1 MASTR
6 FMHLAIETL
15 RTAVALATLVAVLAA
30 PAHAIN
36 TSFTYQGQLKKNGT
50 PYTGTATFNFFL
62 YDAPS
67 GGALVGNWSPVVL
80 TVANGLFSTD
90 IDFGSAFDGNPRWLE
105 VQASTS
111 GEGFTSLLPR
121 QEIKAIP
128 YSQRATFAES
138 GGTGSSQWVS
148 DPGGIH
154 YVAGNVAIG
163 QAADANLDRQFIVNA
178 GTAAATP
185 GWFKNNN
192 VNYAALVLQNDA
204 VDGVGLADS
213 WSDQHYLTGRLGVG
227 TIDTSPAQ
235 FTVVPAAGTATGIKS
250 KGYPNVVTGVSAG
263 VWGIGDGSIFS
274 GACAGVRGESDWG
287 NGVEGT
293 TSHVDSYAGYFKNT
307 AGGTALFVDGF
318 AKVKTLQILGGAD
331 IVEGFDTRTDAA
343 REPGTVVVID
353 EKRTGQLRESDAPY
367 DRKVAGVVSGAGGIE
382 AGIRL
387 GHEGRLSGETP
398 VAMTGRVYVKC
409 STENGAIRPGD
420 LLTTS
425 ATSGH
430 AMRVTD
436 HDLAGGA
443 VIGKAMSS
451 LDART
456 GLVLVLVNLQ

>member
-1 MASTR
+1 MLHTTR
-6 FMHLAIETL
+6 
-15 RTAVALATLVAVLAA
+15 RTIGATLTNAVSFALFAIAIMAA
-30 PAHAIN
+30 PAHAIG
-36 TSFTYQGQLKKNGT
+36 TSFTYQGQIKKNGV
-50 PYTGTATFNFFL
+50 PYTGDATFAFNL
-62 YDAPS
+62 MDAAV
-67 GGALVGNWSPVVL
+67 GGNLVAQIGIVRPI
-80 TVANGLFSTD
+80 ANGLFTVD
-90 IDFGSAFDGNPRWLE
+90 LDFGAVFNGSPRWLE
-105 VQASTS
+105 IYVLTGAENYT
-111 GEGFTSLLPR
+111 LLSPR
-121 QEIKAIP
+121 QEIRSVP
-128 YSQRATFAES
+128 YAVRSSIAES
-138 GGTGSSQWVS
+138 GVSGGQWVS

-154 YVAGNVAIG
+154 YTAGNVAIG

-178 GTAAATP
+178 GTANANP

-192 VNYAALVLQNDA
+192 VNYSALAIQNDA
-204 VDGVGLADS
+204 VNGIGLVDV
-213 WSDQHYLTGRLGVG
+213 WSDRHYVTGRLGVG

-235 FTVVPAAGTATGIKS
+235 LTVTPAAGASTGIWAQ
-250 KGYPNVVTGVSAG
+250 GYPNVSTGVSAA
-263 VWGIGDGSIFS
+263 VWGVGDGSIFS
-274 GACAGVRGESDWG
+274 GACTGVKGESDWG

-353 EKRTGQLRESDAPY
+353 EKRMGQLRESDAPY